1 MLGLGA
7 ATSLKG
13 DLHQLK
19 QYRTGSQ
26 LAIATTCI
34 AVAELREHNVTN
46 TTLLVSTT
54 NAAIAVRTRPPC

>member
-1 MLGLGA
+1 MHFRHTDYLHPSGVGMLGLGA

-46 TTLLVSTT
+46 TTLL
-54 NAAIAVRTRPPC
+54 